1 MADHLFSFRVLS
13 PLGTAFEG
21 MAKSATLP
29 TPDGDITILAHHM
42 PLVAVL
48 TDGEVRVDTGKKVV
62 FIAVAGGF
70 LETGKAAAHVPGT
83 TLAADVSA
91 APGSAPAGGVPAG
104 VAATAATVPGGIPV
118 PGGISAAWEATVLS
132 DFAAEADSIEVA
144 RVEAARARAE
154 QLLSEKKERGELLLV
169 ERDLQR
175 SILQLKVAE
184 KNRKRRHQ

>member
-29 TPDGDITILAHHM
+29 TPDGEITILAHHM

-48 TDGEVRVDTGKKVV
+48 TDGEVRIDTGKKVV

-83 TLAADVSA
+83 TEAAE
-91 APGSAPAGGVPAG
+91 APATG
-104 VAATAATVPGGIPV
+104 
-118 PGGISAAWEATVLS
+118 SWEATVLS
-132 DFAAEADSIEVA
+132 DFAAESDSIEVA

-154 QLLSEKKERGELLLV
+154 QLLSEKKERGEILLV

-184 KNRKRRHQ
+184 KRRRRHP

>member
-29 TPDGDITILAHHM
+29 TPDGEITILAHHM

-48 TDGEVRVDTGKKVV
+48 TDGEVRIDTGKKVV

-83 TLAADVSA
+83 TLRCRGAASGQRRQRPHA
-91 APGSAPAGGVPAG
+91 IRGHFRRWRACGRHLGGHGA
-104 VAATAATVPGGIPV
+104 
-118 PGGISAAWEATVLS
+118 L
-132 DFAAEADSIEVA
+132 
-144 RVEAARARAE
+144 
-154 QLLSEKKERGELLLV
+154 
-169 ERDLQR
+169 
-175 SILQLKVAE
+175 
-184 KNRKRRHQ
+184 

>member
-29 TPDGDITILAHHM
+29 TPDGEITILAHHM

-83 TLAADVSA
+83 TQALE
-91 APGSAPAGGVPAG
+91 APA
-104 VAATAATVPGGIPV
+104 AASVPG
-118 PGGISAAWEATVLS
+118 AAWEATVLS
-132 DFAAEADSIEVA
+132 DFAAESDSIEVA

-154 QLLSEKKERGELLLV
+154 QLLSEKKERGEILLV

-184 KNRKRRHQ
+184 KRRRRRPQA

>member
-29 TPDGDITILAHHM
+29 TPDGEITILAHHM

-83 TLAADVSA
+83 TQAVD
-91 APGSAPAGGVPAG
+91 APAGGG
-104 VAATAATVPGGIPV
+104 GQAAVS
-118 PGGISAAWEATVLS
+118 GGISWEATVLS
-132 DFAAEADSIEVA
+132 DFAAESDSIEVA

-154 QLLSEKKERGELLLV
+154 QLLSEKKERGEILLV
-169 ERDLQR
+169 ERDLHR

-184 KNRKRRHQ
+184 KRRRRHP

>member
-13 PLGTAFEG
+13 PLGAAFEG

-29 TPDGDITILAHHM
+29 TPDGEITIFAHHM

-48 TDGEVRVDTGKKVV
+48 TDGEVRIDTGKKVV

-70 LETGKAAAHVPGT
+70 LETGKAAGMPPGT
-83 TLAADVSA
+83 VAAAAAVPSAEISASVSV
-91 APGSAPAGGVPAG
+91 PAGG
-104 VAATAATVPGGIPV
+104 
-118 PGGISAAWEATVLS
+118 AWEATVLS
-132 DFAAEADSIEVA
+132 DFAAESDSIEVA
-144 RVEAARARAE
+144 RVEAARALAE
-154 QLLSEKKERGELLLV
+154 QLLSEKKERGEMLLV

-184 KNRKRRHQ
+184 KSRKRRHL

>member
-1 MADHLFSFRVLS
+1 VADHLFSFRVLS

-29 TPDGDITILAHHM
+29 TPDGEITILAHHM

-83 TLAADVSA
+83 TQAMEASA
-91 APGSAPAGGVPAG
+91 GAGAQAG
-104 VAATAATVPGGIPV
+104 
-118 PGGISAAWEATVLS
+118 AWEATVLS
-132 DFAAEADSIEVA
+132 DFAAESDSIEVA

-154 QLLSEKKERGELLLV
+154 QLLSEKKERGEILLV

-184 KNRKRRHQ
+184 KRRRRHL

>member
-1 MADHLFSFRVLS
+1 VADHLFSFRVLS

-48 TDGEVRVDTGKKVV
+48 TDGEVRIDTGQKVI

-83 TLAADVSA
+83 TLSVD
-91 APGSAPAGGVPAG
+91 APAK
-104 VAATAATVPGGIPV
+104 PGGASEA
-118 PGGISAAWEATVLS
+118 GWEATVLS
-132 DFAAEADSIEVA
+132 DFAAEADSIEIA
-144 RVEAARARAE
+144 RAEAARARAE
-154 QLLSEKKERGELLLV
+154 QLLSEKKERGDLLLV

-184 KNRKRRHQ
+184 KARKRRHQ

>member
-1 MADHLFSFRVLS
+1 VADHLFSFRVLS

-48 TDGEVRVDTGKKVV
+48 TDGEVRVDTGQKVV

-70 LETGKAAAHVPGT
+70 LETGKAAAAVAGDVP
-83 TLAADVSA
+83 A
-91 APGSAPAGGVPAG
+91 APGG
-104 VAATAATVPGGIPV
+104 AATSATVSGGIPI

-184 KNRKRRHQ
+184 KSRKRRHQ